1 MTRTQAPL
9 LIAAADDPLR
19 FESRRQ
25 RPWDG
30 LLAQS
35 RSLTLDAQL
44 AAGAPADTHRLRQV
58 RARQLTSPRLRRKL
72 AARWDE
78 LLDRCTGGGA
88 NSARAA
94 AIPIQQR
101 QITAAAA
108 QIRRLTSVLR
118 SPRPVSV
125 RAVAQASLL
134 LTDGQGP
141 VYNRASALQLN
152 RALRDALD
160 HLDPAP
166 LLRLG

>member
-9 LIAAADDPLR
+9 LIASADDPLR
-19 FESRRQ
+19 FDSRRQ

-44 AAGAPADTHRLRQV
+44 AAGAPADTDKLRQV

-78 LLDRCTGGGA
+78 LLERCTGGA
-88 NSARAA
+88 PRTARAA
-94 AIPIQQR
+94 AVPLQQR

-108 QIRRLTSVLR
+108 QIRRLTSALR
-118 SPRPVSV
+118 SSRPVSV
-125 RAVAQASLL
+125 RAMAQASLL
-134 LTDGQGP
+134 LTDGRGP
-141 VYNRASALQLN
+141 VYNRACASQLN
-152 RALRDALD
+152 RSLRDALD
-160 HLDPAP
+160 QLDPATR
-166 LLRLG
+166 LRLS